1 MPGFE
6 DDDEGTPPL
15 PHPLDRT
22 WLHPSELFAAA
33 RAERSTSSGA
43 PTHHR
48 TWRRDIVLTLAAG
61 TIGAVAAV
69 ALLGVAGV
77 FERDRTGP
85 APAVRLAGAEDAARI
100 AAQVVPGVAAVITT
114 VNSSET
120 RGSGIAIGAHEVLTT
135 TAVVGDAALAA
146 SGTTIEICVANGR
159 RHPATVVGRDSV
171 TGLVLLRVPTL
182 PLPPVSLAVGD
193 RLRAGDWVA
202 AVGRTATTSTWVTSG
217 VVTATG
223 GWTPDLAGTVQ
234 AGMITTSTQLA
245 SDARGG
251 ALVDRDGKVVGILSA
266 SGAATPVDTAADV
279 ATQLGTHGW
288 ASHGSLGI
296 RAADAA
302 AGGATVVEIARGSG
316 AEHAGLHVGDR
327 IIAVDGSRTTDSA
340 ALVYELRRRTAG
352 RRVQLRVVRGK
363 LTSVRGAT
371 LDDTPPAS
379 VPSPSG
385 PGTTVT
391 TVNQPVSQRAGSSAP

>member
-22 WLHPSELFAAA
+22 WLHPSELFAATRTEGA
-33 RAERSTSSGA
+33 TSSA
-43 PTHHR
+43 TPTRHR
-48 TWRRDIVLTLAAG
+48 RWRRDLALTLAAG

-69 ALLGVAGV
+69 ALLGVVGV
-77 FERDRTGP
+77 FDRGRTRP
-85 APAVRLAGAEDAARI
+85 APPVRLAGAEDAARV

-114 VNSSET
+114 VDSSES
-120 RGSGIAIGAHEVLTT
+120 RGSGIAVGAHEVLTT
-135 TAVVGDAALAA
+135 TAVLGDAARAA
-146 SGTTIEICVANGR
+146 PGSTIEICVANGR
-159 RHPATVVGRDSV
+159 RHPATVVGGDSV

-182 PLPPVSLAVGD
+182 PLQPVSLAVGD

-202 AVGRTATTSTWVTSG
+202 AVGRTASTSTWVTSG

-245 SDARGG
+245 DDARGG
-251 ALVDRDGKVVGILSA
+251 ALVDRDAKVVGILSV
-266 SGAATPVDTAADV
+266 SGAATPVDMLAAV
-279 ATQLGTHGW
+279 ATQLGKHGW

-302 AGGATVVEIARGSG
+302 AGGASVVEVAPGSG
-316 AEHAGLHVGDR
+316 AERAGLHVGDR
-327 IIAVDGSRTTDSA
+327 ITAIDGSRTADSA

-363 LTSVRGAT
+363 LTSVRAAT
-371 LDDTPPAS
+371 LDDTPAAS

-385 PGTTVT
+385 PGTSVT
-391 TVNQPVSQRAGSSAP
+391 TLNQPVSQPAGGSAP